1 MTHSERKIPAV
12 DIYILRDMK
21 ISKFTHSEILAR
33 FACRVGTFL
42 IALAVSAAPAAAQ
55 DEILQGPD
63 TDTEIESTVG
73 PRPDWSWLD
82 QLRFVTTSDF
92 PPFNY
97 YDEDG
102 VLTGLNVDL
111 ARSICRVLSVNCQV
125 SELEWDDLA
134 ETVNEGAADAAVA
147 GIAITPQT
155 VRRLDFTDVYLQIP
169 ARFAAP
175 ENAQIEKITAETLDG
190 RTIGVARET
199 AHHAFLQTF
208 FPDAELNLFE
218 DVDDARAA
226 LRAGS
231 VDLVFA
237 DGLSTVFWVNG
248 AGSRGC
254 CKMVDGGF
262 MEPNY
267 FGQGLAIAVKRGNDR
282 LVTVLNYALARLR
295 ASGRLEELM
304 LRYFPLSL
312 Y

>member
-1 MTHSERKIPAV
+1 MISSKIT
-12 DIYILRDMK
+12 YY
-21 ISKFTHSEILAR
+21 EILLLA
-33 FACRVGTFL
+33 AFL
-42 IALAVSAAPAAAQ
+42 LAVMVSAMPARAQ
-55 DEILQGPD
+55 TPDIEGPQA
-63 TDTEIESTVG
+63 EIEAQTEAEEEAEARLG
-73 PRPDWSWLD
+73 ARPDWSWLE

-134 ETVNEGAADAAVA
+134 ETVNDGAADAEIAAV
-147 GIAITPQT
+147 AITPDSLE
-155 VRRLDFTDVYLQIP
+155 RLDFTDIYLQIP
-169 ARFAAP
+169 ARFTARSDTD
-175 ENAQIEKITAETLDG
+175 ITGITADVLSG
-190 RTIGVARET
+190 RTVGAARDT
-199 AHHAFLQTF
+199 AHHAYLKTF
-208 FPDAELNLFE
+208 FPGAELSLF
-218 DVDDARAA
+218 DSVDDARAA
-226 LRAGS
+226 LRTGS
-231 VDLVFA
+231 IELVFA

-254 CKMVDGGF
+254 CKLVDGGF
-262 MEPNY
+262 MEPRY
-267 FGQGLAIAVKRGNDR
+267 FGQGLAIGVKRGNDR
-282 LVTVLNYALARLR
+282 LVRVLNYALARLR

>member
-1 MTHSERKIPAV
+1 MALSLLVPAPALAQDGDIVPEPEVETEAEAQSEP
-12 DIYILRDMK
+12 
-21 ISKFTHSEILAR
+21 
-33 FACRVGTFL
+33 RVG
-42 IALAVSAAPAAAQ
+42 A
-55 DEILQGPD
+55 
-63 TDTEIESTVG
+63 
-73 PRPDWSWLD
+73 RPDWSWLE

-111 ARSICRVLSVNCQV
+111 ARDICRVLSVNCRV
-125 SELEWDDLA
+125 SELNWDDLSGA
-134 ETVNEGAADAAVA
+134 LDDDAADAAIA
-147 GIAITPQT
+147 AIAITPQALE
-155 VRRLDFTDVYLQIP
+155 RFDFTDIYMQVP
-169 ARFAAP
+169 ARF
-175 ENAQIEKITAETLDG
+175 TARRDLEVDEVTPGSIKG
-190 RTIGVARET
+190 RSVGVARET
-199 AHHAFLQTF
+199 AHHAYLRVF
-208 FPDAELNLFE
+208 FPETELTPF
-218 DVDDARAA
+218 DSVDDARAA

-254 CKMVDGGF
+254 CKLVGGAF
-262 MEPNY
+262 METKY
-267 FGQGLAIAVKRGNDR
+267 FGEGLALAVKRGNSR
-282 LVTVLNYALARLR
+282 LVTALDYALARLR

>member
-1 MTHSERKIPAV
+1 LLSVLGA
-12 DIYILRDMK
+12 ILVAGQMLVA
-21 ISKFTHSEILAR
+21 TAQ
-33 FACRVGTFL
+33 
-42 IALAVSAAPAAAQ
+42 AQ
-55 DEILQGPD
+55 DDVVPGPPD
-63 TDTEIESTVG
+63 ERGIEGVIG

-111 ARSICRVLSVNCQV
+111 ARSICRVLSVNCRV
-125 SELEWDDLA
+125 SELGWDDLS
-134 ETVNEGAADAAVA
+134 ETVDDGAADAAVA
-147 GIAITPQT
+147 AIAITPESLQ
-155 VRRLDFTDVYLQIP
+155 RFDFTDVYLQIP
-169 ARFAAP
+169 ARFSARAG
-175 ENAQIEKITAETLDG
+175 ADIDRITEDDLDG
-190 RTIGVARET
+190 RTIGVARDT
-199 AHHAFLQTF
+199 AHHAYLKTF
-208 FPDAELNLFE
+208 FPDADLSLFE
-218 DVDDARAA
+218 TIDDARAA

-231 VDLVFA
+231 IELVFA

-254 CKMVDGGF
+254 CRMVDGGF
-262 MEPNY
+262 MEPSY

-282 LVTVLNYALARLR
+282 LETVLNYALARLR

>member
-1 MTHSERKIPAV
+1 MIEKITYSEALRLSCLPVVAILLWLAMAATPA
-12 DIYILRDMK
+12 
-21 ISKFTHSEILAR
+21 S
-33 FACRVGTFL
+33 
-42 IALAVSAAPAAAQ
+42 AQ
-55 DEILQGPD
+55 DEILQGPED
-63 TDTEIESTVG
+63 NANIESTIG

-97 YDEDG
+97 YDEDD

-125 SELEWDDLA
+125 SELEWEDLS
-134 ETVNEGAADAAVA
+134 ETVNDGAADAAIA
-147 GIAITPQT
+147 AMAITPDSLE
-155 VRRLDFTDVYLQIP
+155 RLDFTDVYLQIP
-169 ARFAAP
+169 ARFAASK
-175 ENAQIEKITAETLDG
+175 ETQIAAITAESLAA
-190 RTIGVARET
+190 RQIGVAQDT
-199 AHHAFLQTF
+199 AHHAYLKAF
-208 FPDAELNLFE
+208 FPDADLKLFE
-218 DVDDARAA
+218 TVDDARAA

-231 VDLVFA
+231 IDLVFA

-254 CKMVDGGF
+254 CKLAGGGF
-262 MEPNY
+262 MEPKY
-267 FGQGLAIAVKRGNDR
+267 FGQGLAIAVERGNDR

>member
-1 MTHSERKIPAV
+1 MKTSKITYSE
-12 DIYILRDMK
+12 
-21 ISKFTHSEILAR
+21 
-33 FACRVGTFL
+33 TFWCAPL
-42 IALAVSAAPAAAQ
+42 LAVLFMAVAMTAAPVAAQ

-63 TDTEIESTVG
+63 TEIDSTVG

-92 PPFNY
+92 PPLNY

-111 ARSICRVLSVNCQV
+111 ARDICRVLSVNCQV
-125 SELEWDDLA
+125 SELEWDDLS
-134 ETVNEGAADAAVA
+134 ETVNDGAADAAVA

-155 VRRLDFTDVYLQIP
+155 VAKLGFTDIYLQIP
-169 ARFAAP
+169 ARFAAA
-175 ENAQIEKITAETLDG
+175 EDADIARITAENLDG
-190 RTIGVARET
+190 RTIGVARGT
-199 AHHAFLQTF
+199 AHHAYLRTF
-208 FPDAELNLFE
+208 FPDAELSLFE
-218 DVDDARAA
+218 SVDDARAA

-254 CKMVDGGF
+254 CKLVDGGF
-262 MEPNY
+262 MEPKY

-295 ASGRLEELM
+295 AEGRLEELM

>member
-1 MTHSERKIPAV
+1 
-12 DIYILRDMK
+12 MK
-21 ISKFTHSEILAR
+21 ISEITHYENW
-33 FACRVGTFL
+33 CRVRL
-42 IALAVSAAPAAAQ
+42 LVAVLMALAMIVSPAVAQ
-55 DEILQGPD
+55 DQIPEGPD
-63 TDTEIESTVG
+63 SQVEIDSAVG
-73 PRPDWSWLD
+73 PRPDWSWLE

-111 ARSICRVLSVNCQV
+111 ARSICGVLSVNCQV
-125 SELEWDDLA
+125 SELEWDDLT
-134 ETVNEGAADAAVA
+134 ETVNDGAADAAIA
-147 GIAITPQT
+147 AIAITPETLAQ
-155 VRRLDFTDVYLQIP
+155 LDFTDIYLQIP
-169 ARFAAP
+169 ARFTAREDA
-175 ENAQIEKITAETLDG
+175 EIERITADSLDG
-190 RTIGVARET
+190 LTVGVARNT
-199 AHHAFLQTF
+199 AHHAYLRTF
-208 FPDAELNLFE
+208 FPDAELSLFE

-226 LRAGS
+226 LRSGG

-254 CKMVDGGF
+254 CRMVDGGF
-262 MEPNY
+262 MEPRY

-282 LVTVLNYALARLR
+282 LVRVLNYALSRLR
-295 ASGRLEELM
+295 AEGRLEELM

>member
-1 MTHSERKIPAV
+1 MSQWAAC
-12 DIYILRDMK
+12 L
-21 ISKFTHSEILAR
+21 LAAL
-33 FACRVGTFL
+33 FM
-42 IALAVSAAPAAAQ
+42 ALAMFVGPAGAQ
-55 DEILQGPD
+55 DEILRGPD
-63 TDTEIESTVG
+63 TEAEIDSTVG
-73 PRPDWSWLD
+73 PRPDWSWLE

-125 SELEWDDLA
+125 SELEWDDLT
-134 ETVNEGAADAAVA
+134 ETVNEGAADAALA
-147 GIAITPQT
+147 GIAITPET
-155 VRRLDFTDVYLQIP
+155 VQQLDFTDIYLQIP
-169 ARFAAP
+169 ARFAAQKTA
-175 ENAQIEKITAETLDG
+175 EIETITAESLDG
-190 RTIGVARET
+190 QSIGVARDT
-199 AHHAFLQTF
+199 AHHAFLKTF
-208 FPDAELNLFE
+208 FPDAELSLFDNLG
-218 DVDDARAA
+218 DARAA
-226 LRAGS
+226 LRAGG

-262 MEPNY
+262 MEPRY

-295 ASGRLEELM
+295 AEGRLEELM

>member
-1 MTHSERKIPAV
+1 MRM
-12 DIYILRDMK
+12 R
-21 ISKFTHSEILAR
+21 
-33 FACRVGTFL
+33 L
-42 IALAVSAAPAAAQ
+42 IALLGAVLIACAVSTPPALSQ
-55 DEILQGPD
+55 DEILQEPD
-63 TDTEIESTVG
+63 AEAEIDSAVG
-73 PRPDWSWLD
+73 PRPDWSFLD

-125 SELEWDDLA
+125 SELAWDDLA
-134 ETVNEGAADAAVA
+134 ETVNDGAADAAVA
-147 GIAITPQT
+147 GIAITPKT
-155 VRRLDFTDVYLQIP
+155 VSQLDFTDVYLQIP

-175 ENAQIEKITAETLDG
+175 SDAAIDRITAESLEG
-190 RTIGVARET
+190 RSIGVARDT
-199 AHHAFLQTF
+199 AHHVYLRTF
-208 FPDAELNLFE
+208 FPDAELSLFE
-218 DVDDARAA
+218 SVDDARAA
-226 LRAGS
+226 LRSGAI
-231 VDLVFA
+231 DLVFA

-254 CKMVDGGF
+254 CKMVDSGF
-262 MEPNY
+262 MEPKY

-282 LVTVLNYALARLR
+282 LERVLNYALARLR
-295 ASGRLEELM
+295 ASGQLEELM

>member
-1 MTHSERKIPAV
+1 MALSLLIPAPAFAQDGEAPAEPGV
-12 DIYILRDMK
+12 E
-21 ISKFTHSEILAR
+21 TEAEAEAQSEP
-33 FACRVGTFL
+33 RVG
-42 IALAVSAAPAAAQ
+42 A
-55 DEILQGPD
+55 
-63 TDTEIESTVG
+63 
-73 PRPDWSWLD
+73 RPDWSWLE

-111 ARSICRVLSVNCQV
+111 ARDICRVLSVNCRV
-125 SELEWDDLA
+125 SELNWDDLSGA
-134 ETVNEGAADAAVA
+134 LEDDAADAAIA
-147 GIAITPQT
+147 AIAITPNT
-155 VRRLDFTDVYLQIP
+155 LERLDFTDIYMQIP
-169 ARFAAP
+169 ARFAARRDLETEAITP
-175 ENAQIEKITAETLDG
+175 ESIEG
-190 RTIGVARET
+190 RSIGVERDT
-199 AHHAFLQTF
+199 AHHAYLRTF
-208 FPDAELNLFE
+208 FPAAALKPFDS
-218 DVDDARAA
+218 VDDARAA

-254 CKMVDGGF
+254 CKLVGGAF
-262 MEPNY
+262 METKY
-267 FGQGLAIAVKRGNDR
+267 FGEGLALAVKRGNSR
-282 LVTVLNYALARLR
+282 LVTALDYALARLR

>member
-1 MTHSERKIPAV
+1 
-12 DIYILRDMK
+12 MK
-21 ISKFTHSEILAR
+21 ILYFTPAGKIDIPVPWFRALVCAALSVILAC
-33 FACRVGTFL
+33 AIAVAATAQDGDPLPEPGVETEVEAEAQIEPRVG
-42 IALAVSAAPAAAQ
+42 A
-55 DEILQGPD
+55 
-63 TDTEIESTVG
+63 
-73 PRPDWSWLD
+73 RPDWSWLE

-111 ARSICRVLSVNCQV
+111 ARDICRVLSVNCRV
-125 SELEWDDLA
+125 SELNWDDLNGTLD
-134 ETVNEGAADAAVA
+134 EDAADAAIAAV
-147 GIAITPQT
+147 AITPASLE
-155 VRRLDFTDVYLQIP
+155 RLDFSDIYMQIP
-169 ARFAAP
+169 GRFAARRDFETADITP
-175 ENAQIEKITAETLDG
+175 ESIEG
-190 RTIGVARET
+190 RTVGVARDT
-199 AHHAFLQTF
+199 AHHAYLRTF
-208 FPDAELNLFE
+208 FPESELTLF
-218 DVDDARAA
+218 DSVDDARAA

-254 CKMVDGGF
+254 CKLAGGGF
-262 MEPNY
+262 METKY
-267 FGQGLAIAVKRGNDR
+267 FGEGLAIAVKRGNSR
-282 LVTVLNYALARLR
+282 LVTVLDYALARLR

>member
-1 MTHSERKIPAV
+1 MAFCAV
-12 DIYILRDMK
+12 ML
-21 ISKFTHSEILAR
+21 
-33 FACRVGTFL
+33 
-42 IALAVSAAPAAAQ
+42 ALAVAGASAARAQ
-55 DEILQGPD
+55 DGILPVPD
-63 TDTEIESTVG
+63 AETEAEGTVG
-73 PRPDWSWLD
+73 ARPDWSWLE

-92 PPFNY
+92 PPLNY

-125 SELEWDDLA
+125 SELEWDDLS
-134 ETVNEGAADAAVA
+134 ETVNDDAADAAIA
-147 GIAITPQT
+147 AIAITPKSLE
-155 VRRLDFTDVYLQIP
+155 RLDFTDIYLQIP
-169 ARFAAP
+169 ARFAALKQT
-175 ENAQIEKITAETLDG
+175 EIGRITAEALEG
-190 RTIGVARET
+190 RKVGVARDT
-199 AHHAFLQTF
+199 AHHAYLKTF
-208 FPDAELNLFE
+208 FPDAELSLF
-218 DVDDARAA
+218 DGVDDARAA
-226 LRAGS
+226 LRAGN

-262 MEPNY
+262 MEPRY

-282 LVTVLNYALARLR
+282 LVKVLNYALARLR
-295 ASGRLEELM
+295 ASGRLDELM

>member
-1 MTHSERKIPAV
+1 M
-12 DIYILRDMK
+12 
-21 ISKFTHSEILAR
+21 
-33 FACRVGTFL
+33 GTLL
-42 IALAVSAAPAAAQ
+42 IALAVTAAPAPAQ

-63 TDTEIESTVG
+63 IEAEIDSVVG
-73 PRPDWSWLD
+73 PRPDWSWLE

-102 VLTGLNVDL
+102 VLSGLNVDL
-111 ARSICRVLSVNCQV
+111 ARSICRVLSVDCQV

-134 ETVNEGAADAAVA
+134 ETVNDGAADAAVA
-147 GIAITPQT
+147 GIAITPET
-155 VRRLDFTDVYLQIP
+155 AKTLDFTDVYLQIP
-169 ARFAAP
+169 ARFATARDA
-175 ENAQIEKITAETLDG
+175 EIARITAESLDG

-208 FPDAELNLFE
+208 FPDAELSLF
-218 DVDDARAA
+218 DSVDDARAA
-226 LRAGS
+226 LRAGG

-267 FGQGLAIAVKRGNDR
+267 FGQGLAIALRRGNDR

-295 ASGRLEELM
+295 AEGRLEELM

>member
-1 MTHSERKIPAV
+1 M
-12 DIYILRDMK
+12 
-21 ISKFTHSEILAR
+21 
-33 FACRVGTFL
+33 GTLL
-42 IALAVSAAPAAAQ
+42 IALAVTAAPAPAQ

-63 TDTEIESTVG
+63 IEAEIDSMVG
-73 PRPDWSWLD
+73 PRPDWSWLE

-102 VLTGLNVDL
+102 VLSGLNVDL
-111 ARSICRVLSVNCQV
+111 ARSICRVLSVDCQV

-134 ETVNEGAADAAVA
+134 ETVNDGAADAAVA
-147 GIAITPQT
+147 GIAITPET
-155 VRRLDFTDVYLQIP
+155 AKTLDFTDVYLQIP
-169 ARFAAP
+169 ARFATARDA
-175 ENAQIEKITAETLDG
+175 EIARITAESLDG

-208 FPDAELNLFE
+208 FPDAELSLF
-218 DVDDARAA
+218 DSVDDARAA
-226 LRAGS
+226 LRAGG

-267 FGQGLAIAVKRGNDR
+267 FGQGLAIALRRGNDR

-295 ASGRLEELM
+295 AEGRLEELM

>member
-1 MTHSERKIPAV
+1 
-12 DIYILRDMK
+12 MK
-21 ISKFTHSEILAR
+21 ISKITYLEILKR
-33 FACRVGTFL
+33 LLCLLGTLL
-42 IALAVSAAPAAAQ
+42 IALAVTSAPAVAQ

-63 TDTEIESTVG
+63 TEAEIDSMVG

-111 ARSICRVLSVNCQV
+111 ARSICRVLSVDCQV
-125 SELEWDDLA
+125 SELEWGDLT
-134 ETVNEGAADAAVA
+134 ETVNDGAADAAVA
-147 GIAITPQT
+147 GIAITPETAQA
-155 VRRLDFTDVYLQIP
+155 LDFTDVYLQIP
-169 ARFAAP
+169 ARFAAAQ
-175 ENAQIEKITAETLDG
+175 NADIARITAESLDG
-190 RTIGVARET
+190 RTTGVARDT
-199 AHHAFLQTF
+199 AHHAFLKTF
-208 FPDAELNLFE
+208 FPDAELSLF
-218 DVDDARAA
+218 DSVDDARAA
-226 LRAGS
+226 LRAGG

-267 FGQGLAIAVKRGNDR
+267 FGQGLAIAVRRGNDR
-282 LVTVLNYALARLR
+282 LATVLNYALARLR
-295 ASGRLEELM
+295 AEGRLEELM

>member
-1 MTHSERKIPAV
+1 MPPRITTKGHTHTLCAMTIHKITYCEIFRLSSVLVFASLFWLAMAVTPA
-12 DIYILRDMK
+12 
-21 ISKFTHSEILAR
+21 S
-33 FACRVGTFL
+33 G
-42 IALAVSAAPAAAQ
+42 Q
-55 DEILQGPD
+55 DEILQGPEDD
-63 TDTEIESTVG
+63 TNIESAIG

-125 SELEWDDLA
+125 SELEWNDLS
-134 ETVNEGAADAAVA
+134 ETVNDGAADAAIA
-147 GIAITPQT
+147 AMAITQESLE
-155 VRRLDFTDVYLQIP
+155 RLDFTDVYLQIP

-175 ENAQIEKITAETLDG
+175 KETRIETITAESLEA
-190 RTIGVARET
+190 RQIGVARET
-199 AHHAFLQTF
+199 AHHAYLKTF
-208 FPDAELNLFE
+208 FPDAELKLFE
-218 DVDDARAA
+218 TVDDARAA

-231 VDLVFA
+231 IDLVFS

-254 CKMVDGGF
+254 CKLAGGGF
-262 MEPNY
+262 MEPKY

-295 ASGRLEELM
+295 TSGRLEELM